1 MKTLEAKPFDQNAEN
16 WKREIRLTATA
27 AFIHCVYVCQYEGM
41 RDIDCLHRPCSRPAP
56 RGKIKSVRTHSE
68 VIEQFDSFSL
78 LKLLFLVR
86 NWHCWSRK
94 AFTRQMTPQIREETA
109 KTAVFR
115 QCWQAWK
122 VVRSIAAESQ
132 RPRTPRNW
140 RCSFAFFES
149 FLWHFN
155 KKQHAEVIF
164 RLSRP
169 VLCKNQENGSGK
181 QWSLH
186 APLKFSAFRYRWRRS
201 CRRFTWASNL
211 AFQWRCTKLKQHW
224 KIAQSCRSPTVFARL
239 RYHGSNSVVFA
250 HRAGALA
257 KEYRKIAI

>member
-16 WKREIRLTATA
+16 WKRE
-27 AFIHCVYVCQYEGM
+27 
-41 RDIDCLHRPCSRPAP
+41 IDCLHRPCSRPAP

-78 LKLLFLVR
+78 LKLFFLVR
-86 NWHCWSRK
+86 NWHCSSRK
-94 AFTRQMTPQIREETA
+94 AFPRQMTPQSREKTA

-115 QCWQAWK
+115 HRWQAWK
-122 VVRSIAAESQ
+122 IVRSIAAVRQ

-155 KKQHAEVIF
+155 KKRRAEVIF

-169 VLCKNQENGSGK
+169 VSCKNQENGSGK

-186 APLKFSAFRYRWRRS
+186 APLKLESLKS
-201 CRRFTWASNL
+201 VRFCKNSGVCTHASRL
-211 AFQWRCTKLKQHW
+211 TQDQFFFFQFVQHF
-224 KIAQSCRSPTVFARL
+224 QPFC
-239 RYHGSNSVVFA
+239 VVVT
-250 HRAGALA
+250 L
-257 KEYRKIAI
+257 